1 MTDYQ
6 AYIAA
11 RAQLA
16 NAGGFEPSD
25 LPGHLFDF
33 QRVIVEWAVRQG
45 RAAIFAD
52 CGLGKT
58 PTTKRCG
65 ACGGSAKPGRCRWR
79 TGWRTQTYRHRRP
92 DYAKGVI
99 R

>member
-33 QRVIVEWAVRQG
+33 PV
-45 RAAIFAD
+45 
-52 CGLGKT
+52 
-58 PTTKRCG
+58 G
-65 ACGGSAKPGRCRWR
+65 ACQRAQEVAS
-79 TGWRTQTYRHRRP
+79 
-92 DYAKGVI
+92 
-99 R
+99 